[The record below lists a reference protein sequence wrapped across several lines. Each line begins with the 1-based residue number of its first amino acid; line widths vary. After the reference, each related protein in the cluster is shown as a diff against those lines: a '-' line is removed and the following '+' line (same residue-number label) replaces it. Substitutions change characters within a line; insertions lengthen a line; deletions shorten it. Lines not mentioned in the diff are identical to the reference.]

1 MSHQELLSAI
11 REKKAQ
17 TFSELNRIRS
27 DERKVV
33 KAMSSPSSQPPPAK
47 KAANKSPR
55 KK

>member
-33 KAMSSPSSQPPPAK
+33 KAMSSPSSQPPAK
-47 KAANKSPR
+47 KPASKSPR